1 MAKRKRLKNKKKY
14 RVKNWK
20 EYNEALKRRGSVDL
34 WISESVL
41 NSWYAQKHTGKKGH
55 PQLYANSTIQ
65 CALTLQAV
73 FRLPLRATQG
83 FLKSILELLNLS
95 KLPTPDYST
104 LSRRRNAIQVI
115 LPYTKPGGTI
125 NIVLDS
131 TGLKV
136 YGEGEWKVRQ
146 HGYTKRRT
154 WRKLHLALDPK
165 THMIESSVLTTNSCS
180 DSQVFSDLLRQVN
193 KNVKI
198 ASVSGDGAY
207 DTKTCYEMLEKRGA
221 KAKIPPRRNARCS
234 RQNEIEGG
242 FSPGN
247 ARNENLR
254 TIQNIGRKQWKQ
266 QSGYHSRSL
275 AETAMFRFKKIFGGS
290 LSSRTLPNQVV
301 EAHIKCYALNRM
313 SAIGMPVSVAV

>member
-1 MAKRKRLKNKKKY
+1 MNKLNSKKKY
-14 RVKNWK
+14 RIKNWK
-20 EYNEALKRRGSVDL
+20 EYNEALKQRGSVDF
-34 WISESVL
+34 WIDESVTK
-41 NSWYAQKHTGKKGH
+41 SWYTQKHTGKKGH
-55 PQLYANSTIQ
+55 PQLYASSTIQ

-73 FRLPLRATQG
+73 FHLPLRATQG
-83 FLKSILELLNLS
+83 FLSSLLKLLNLS

-104 LSRRRNAIQVI
+104 LSRRRSAFPVI
-115 LPYTKPGGTI
+115 LPYKKQGGVI

-165 THMIESSVLTTNSCS
+165 THMIEASVLTTNACS
-180 DSQVFSDLLRQVN
+180 DSQAFSDLLGQVN

-207 DTKTCYEMLEKRGA
+207 DTKTCYEMLENRGA

-234 RQNEIEGG
+234 GQNEIDSG

-254 TIQNIGRKQWKQ
+254 TIQKVGRKQWKQ
-266 QSGYHSRSL
+266 QSGYHTRSL

-290 LSSRTLPNQVV
+290 LSSRKLLSQVA
-301 EAHIKCYALNRM
+301 EAHIKCCALNRM
-313 SAIGMPVSVAV
+313 SAIGMPVSVTM